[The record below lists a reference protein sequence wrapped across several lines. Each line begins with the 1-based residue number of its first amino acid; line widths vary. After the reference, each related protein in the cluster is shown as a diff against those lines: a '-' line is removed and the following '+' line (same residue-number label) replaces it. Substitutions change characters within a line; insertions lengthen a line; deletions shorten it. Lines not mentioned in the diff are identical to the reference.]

1 MHTTIKLYKGLIEPH
16 FDYCSAVRDGFSQQL
31 SEKLQKR
38 QNRAIKVNTKSSY
51 DTSSRFL
58 VNSLGWDDLF
68 LLEGLNKRP
77 I

>member
-1 MHTTIKLYKGLIEPH
+1 MHTAIKLYKGLIEPH